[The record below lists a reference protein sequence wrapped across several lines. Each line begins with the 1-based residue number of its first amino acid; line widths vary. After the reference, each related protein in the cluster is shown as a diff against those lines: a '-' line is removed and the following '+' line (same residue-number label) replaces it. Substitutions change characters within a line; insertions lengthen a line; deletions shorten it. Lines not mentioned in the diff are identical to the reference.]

1 MSLRRNQNK
10 GISSGGIGGTKN
22 QSLNKRVADIILSPD
37 HQAYNSPD
45 DIGVIFFTDVKN
57 DEEFIDST
65 SLPSAKP
72 ISRNNFTY
80 PNIGEIVQIIEAT
93 GNDSYS
99 DLEGKL
105 NNKVLYY
112 GPAVNIHN
120 NTASNALPTEK
131 STKKRSSKR
140 ESNVSAFEFKKEFK
154 SISREIATRQLED
167 YLRNL
172 GYTSGRNDTK
182 APKYSLFQSA
192 EGDYIFKLNDSE
204 DNNQVAIKLG
214 TYFQENPELR
224 PLRPTEGDS
233 IQEGKTG
240 QRIRMTTTGPSGVNA
255 ISNNVTDIANDGNPS
270 VGDPAMI
277 LSLGTGENENVTKDA
292 ASIYL
297 LSNQSINIDA
307 TSTNIDSLS
316 STYEPIKPPLEEL
329 SAPPPVIIPQALP
342 EAELNTQPIQFN
354 FDTPQVETITL
365 QEPTPIT
372 SSGDPVFD
380 ALDESVEEGLLE
392 YEEESIEISGTE
404 FATPSVENQ
413 PYVTIGGEDL
423 NPEDIPAETDYKII
437 NEEAI
442 KLWERG
448 GEPIFKNK
456 RGGLLKLPQ
465 PDLGLKMNNR
475 NLVDRNIKYLCIH
488 TAASSEKSNP
498 AWLMWYFLTKRD
510 GNGWNTGG
518 YHWIIN
524 RDGKATRCYPDSAS
538 TNGALGINQ
547 ESIHLNWIGGRD
559 NFDATDS
566 QMFTLGKLIKKYV
579 ETYPNI
585 QILGHNQIA
594 NKPCP
599 WFSVP
604 QFCEKLLRKRWI
616 TRFNIWGYD
625 EYGNNKDSYIGN
637 QFYSQWNSDLFKD
650 TANKIKV

>member
-1 MSLRRNQNK
+1 MSLRRNKNQ
-10 GISSGGIGGTKN
+10 GSASGGVGGIKN
-22 QSLNKRVADIILSPD
+22 QSLNKRVADIILSPE

-80 PNIGEIVQIIEAT
+80 PNIGEIVQITEST

-105 NNKVLYY
+105 NNKTLYY
-112 GPAVNIHN
+112 GPAINVHN

-140 ESNVSAFEFKKEFK
+140 EPNVSAFEFKKEFK
-154 SISREIATRQLED
+154 SSSRELASKQLD
-167 YLRNL
+167 NYLRNL
-172 GYTSGRNDTK
+172 GYTSGRNDAR
-182 APKYSLFQSA
+182 APKYRLLQNA
-192 EGDYIFKLNDSE
+192 EGDYIFRLNDSE
-204 DNNQVAIKLG
+204 DNNQVTIKLG

-233 IQEGKTG
+233 IQEGKSG

-255 ISNNVTDIANDGNPS
+255 ISNNVTDIADDGNPS

-292 ASIYL
+292 ASIYM
-297 LSNQSINIDA
+297 LSNQSVNIDA
-307 TSTNIDSLS
+307 TSTNVDSLN
-316 STYEPIKPPLEEL
+316 STYEPVKQPLEEL
-329 SAPPPVIIPQALP
+329 STPPPVVVPQAIP
-342 EAELNTQPIQFN
+342 EDELTVQPVQYN
-354 FDTPQVETITL
+354 FEGPQVEESTL
-365 QEPTPIT
+365 QEPAPIV

-392 YEEESIEISGTE
+392 YEEEAIEISGTE
-404 FATPSVENQ
+404 FASDEVERQ
-413 PYVTIGGEDL
+413 PAVNLITEDL
-423 NPEDIPAETDYKII
+423 DPSEIPSETDYKII

-442 KLWERG
+442 KIWERG
-448 GEPIFKNK
+448 GEPVFKNK
-456 RGGLLKLPQ
+456 SGIFLRLPQ
-465 PDLGLKMNNR
+465 PDPDLEMNNR
-475 NLVDRNIKYLCIH
+475 NLVDRDIKYLCIH

-498 AWLMWYFLTKRD
+498 AWLMWYFLTKRG

-524 RDGKATRCYPDSAS
+524 RDGKATRCYPDSIQ
-538 TNGALGINQ
+538 TNGALGINRNA
-547 ESIHLNWIGGRD
+547 IHLNWVGGRD
-559 NFDATDS
+559 NFDATDL

-604 QFCEKLLRKRWI
+604 QFCNKLIQKRWI
-616 TRFNIWGYD
+616 KRYNIWGYNESGLD
-625 EYGNNKDSYIGN
+625 QNQYIGDK
-637 QFYSQWNSDLFKD
+637 FYNDWNSDSFQD
-650 TANKIKV
+650 TANKIKT